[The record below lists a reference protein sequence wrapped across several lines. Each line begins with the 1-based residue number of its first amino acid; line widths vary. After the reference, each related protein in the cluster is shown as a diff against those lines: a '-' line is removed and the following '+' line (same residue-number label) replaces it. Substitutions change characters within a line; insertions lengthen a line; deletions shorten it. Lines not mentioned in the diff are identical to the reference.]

1 MPYLRTA
8 VVASITTLS
17 LAIATVAIAVG
28 GHHEATTHSS
38 DESAGLIGSPQQST
52 SVVQV
57 VESQVPGPDES
68 RDDPFHLNENRFG
81 RGPMILD

>member
-52 SVVQV
+52 
-57 VESQVPGPDES
+57 
-68 RDDPFHLNENRFG
+68 R
-81 RGPMILD
+81 